1 MIMRILLLLL
11 LLFEEKKKERTL
23 RHRKDAKGQLFQK
36 VALHGGGRGEGKEEA
51 RRWQL
56 PPASVRPSHYPLT
69 SRKKKG
75 AFQTRCCF
83 ARILTLTF
91 VTDQQLEK
99 KVKAP
104 SLRVRR
110 PRFSLVAVF
119 VVVLCCGFIVHRRN
133 HVFNRLVVLGY
144 TTLVKR
150 KAQTRK
156 KRRDEKASP
165 IRVGIVATS
174 AKKKKKT

>member
-99 KVKAP
+99 KSESA
-104 SLRVRR
+104 LIE
-110 PRFSLVAVF
+110 
-119 VVVLCCGFIVHRRN
+119 G
-133 HVFNRLVVLGY
+133 
-144 TTLVKR
+144 
-150 KAQTRK
+150 Q
-156 KRRDEKASP
+156 KAS
-165 IRVGIVATS
+165 ILSCCCCCCCSVLWFYCTS
-174 AKKKKKT
+174 KKPCI